1 MSAIRQDARAGLHFP
16 PDVEWM
22 RTPLRDKALN
32 FIYKT
37 ALDLA
42 GNQLKSA
49 DVTVEYVFGEEDS
62 ETMDLTMAIDADWE
76 FIRGLRHD
84 ILVKVGEWSREW
96 SEDEQEDYGR
106 RIYFSL
112 IPSSL

>member
-1 MSAIRQDARAGLHFP
+1 MSAIRWDARTSLHFP

-22 RTPLRDKALN
+22 RTPLRDEALH

-42 GNQLKSA
+42 GDRVKSA
-49 DVTVEYVFGEEDS
+49 DVTVEYVVGEIDS
-62 ETMDLTMAIDADWE
+62 ETIDLTMTIDADWE
-76 FIRGLRHD
+76 FIRTLRLD
-84 ILVKVGEWSREW
+84 ILMKVGEWTREW

-106 RIYFSL
+106 RVYFSL